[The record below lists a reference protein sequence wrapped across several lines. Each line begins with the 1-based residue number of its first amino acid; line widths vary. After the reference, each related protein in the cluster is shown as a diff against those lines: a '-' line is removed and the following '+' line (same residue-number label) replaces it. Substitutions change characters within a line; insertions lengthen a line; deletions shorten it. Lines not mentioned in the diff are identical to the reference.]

1 MENEYLFSEL
11 DQYLF
16 GHATHYDA
24 HPTTIDGVDG
34 TYFAVWAP
42 NAQRVSV
49 IGEFNDWDTEANII
63 TNEDDIGVW
72 QGFIPNAK
80 AGQMYKYFIIGYQG
94 EHLYKADPFGN
105 QAELRPGTASVIA
118 DLRNLKWTD
127 SAWMKKRQKFDIKS
141 DPMVIYECH
150 IGSWMKHP
158 ESAGRGKEGFYNYRE
173 FAEKAADYCKD
184 MGYTHIELMGIAE
197 HPFDGSWGY
206 QVTGYYA
213 PTISIRRESAS
224 SLTGYRLTS
233 RKTPQVLHASTEQSS
248 MSTRILVRAS
258 IRTGA
263 PRFIITAVRKSR
275 TSLWPMPFTG
285 SNSSMST
292 VCA

>member
-16 GHATHYDA
+16 GHATHYDLYKKLGA

-49 IGEFNDWDTEANII
+49 IGEFNDWDTEANIS

-94 EHLYKADPFGN
+94 EHL
-105 QAELRPGTASVIA
+105 
-118 DLRNLKWTD
+118 RNLKWTD

-141 DPMVIYECH
+141 DPMIIYECH

-184 MGYTHIELMGIAE
+184 MGYTHIELMGIGQLF
-197 HPFDGSWGY
+197 P
-206 QVTGYYA
+206 
-213 PTISIRRESAS
+213 
-224 SLTGYRLTS
+224 
-233 RKTPQVLHASTEQSS
+233 
-248 MSTRILVRAS
+248 
-258 IRTGA
+258 
-263 PRFIITAVRKSR
+263 
-275 TSLWPMPFTG
+275 
-285 SNSSMST
+285 
-292 VCA
+292 

>member
-16 GHATHYDA
+16 GHATHYDLYKKLGA

-118 DLRNLKWTD
+118 DLRNLKLTD
-127 SAWMKKRQKFDIKS
+127 SAWMKK
-141 DPMVIYECH
+141 
-150 IGSWMKHP
+150 
-158 ESAGRGKEGFYNYRE
+158 
-173 FAEKAADYCKD
+173 
-184 MGYTHIELMGIAE
+184 
-197 HPFDGSWGY
+197 
-206 QVTGYYA
+206 
-213 PTISIRRESAS
+213 
-224 SLTGYRLTS
+224 SLPKVSRSRL
-233 RKTPQVLHASTEQSS
+233 
-248 MSTRILVRAS
+248 
-258 IRTGA
+258 
-263 PRFIITAVRKSR
+263 
-275 TSLWPMPFTG
+275 
-285 SNSSMST
+285 
-292 VCA
+292 